1 MRYGAT
7 SEVGKVRKENQDSY
21 LVINKQDLD
30 IIVIA
35 DGMGGHQGG
44 NVASS
49 LAVKEIKE
57 YNFNYDSLNDSIKEC
72 IELVNQRIYQ
82 EGLAKEEYYGM
93 GTTLTM
99 GIIKDRILIIG
110 HIGDSRAY
118 LFRNGNLKQLT
129 ADHSYVGEL
138 LRNNLISQ
146 EEADNHPKKNL
157 LLKALGVKEE
167 IEADLVELELE
178 ADDLIL
184 LCSDGLTNMLSN
196 DELAKILAEDLDLQK
211 KTDKMALMANEQGG
225 YDNITVLIYCN
236 N

>member
-7 SEVGKVRKENQDSY
+7 SEVGKVRSENQDSY
-21 LVINKQDLD
+21 LVINKDGLD
-30 IIVIA
+30 IIVVA

-49 LAVKEIKE
+49 LAVEGIKE
-57 YNFNYDSLNDSIKEC
+57 YNFNHNSLKDSIKEC
-72 IELVNQRIYQ
+72 IELVNQKIQQ
-82 EGLAKEEYYGM
+82 EGLAKEEFQGM

-99 GIIKDRILIIG
+99 GVIKDRILIIG

-118 LFRNGNLKQLT
+118 LFRNGELKQLT
-129 ADHSYVGEL
+129 DDHSYVGEL
-138 LRNNLISQ
+138 LRSNLISQ

-167 IEADLVELELE
+167 VEVDLFELALE
-178 ADDLIL
+178 SNDLIL

-196 DELAKILAEDLDLQK
+196 DKICEILAKDLDLQK
-211 KTDKMALMANEQGG
+211 KADKMALMANKQGG

>member
-21 LVINKQDLD
+21 LAINKQDLD

-49 LAVKEIKE
+49 LAVEEIKE
-57 YNFNYDSLNDSIKEC
+57 YNFNHDSLNDSIKEC
-72 IELVNQRIYQ
+72 IESVNQRIYQ

>member
-21 LVINKQDLD
+21 LAINKQDLD

-49 LAVKEIKE
+49 LAVEEIKE
-57 YNFNYDSLNDSIKEC
+57 YNFNHDSLNDSIKEC